1 MNKPE
6 KLYHLNYSFTED
18 IINFNNINK
27 AIDKFLSDNF
37 YSGIL
42 RLDCFHKFHIKN
54 KEINPPKKRQNILNI
69 QINKKKNFFFDN
81 LIRNKRHTRKGY
93 IDKSPIEINSLSKN
107 FNKVSY
113 KTLKRNLSNN
123 QIIFSK
129 ENKRNSELLSPV
141 NSKDFDLKYS
151 KSSTSRL
158 NNKNIFLQLNKGN
171 LKRVNSTGLIQ
182 TPKNI
187 PQKSSFS
194 SFFAN
199 KFNKNDKSTYPQSPA
214 STSVKSKLKNTSLKS
229 DNKNDIDNDSI
240 SNERKKNKIKK
251 IGSAFS
257 LKINNKNDNEY
268 DDNNK
273 NKSSMF
279 DDLLLSSNTKFSF
292 RERKNLRQKIKLKNL
307 LVNLERAERNIF
319 FKPKEKNIKSQINSF
334 KKFKTRAKSA
344 SFFNKCPFHR
354 KSFARLTKK
363 NKLQQMSYK
372 NIYDEKSKT
381 LLNNLQK
388 LQMHV
393 KNKRRNIKSN
403 NKKINFSKLKF
414 IINNLG
420 RTKDFDKRFIE
431 QFKKDAVKYQKKIGQ
446 FFIYKG
452 SGIYSE
458 HINAIFKGDKM
469 ASNVVKFYNL

>member
-18 IINFNNINK
+18 IIDFNNINK

-69 QINKKKNFFFDN
+69 QNNKKKNFFFGG
-81 LIRNKRHTRKGY
+81 LVGGGRRARKGY

-194 SFFAN
+194 SFFTN

-279 DDLLLSSNTKFSF
+279 DD
-292 RERKNLRQKIKLKNL
+292 
-307 LVNLERAERNIF
+307 
-319 FKPKEKNIKSQINSF
+319 
-334 KKFKTRAKSA
+334 
-344 SFFNKCPFHR
+344 
-354 KSFARLTKK
+354 
-363 NKLQQMSYK
+363 
-372 NIYDEKSKT
+372 
-381 LLNNLQK
+381 
-388 LQMHV
+388 
-393 KNKRRNIKSN
+393 
-403 NKKINFSKLKF
+403 
-414 IINNLG
+414 
-420 RTKDFDKRFIE
+420 
-431 QFKKDAVKYQKKIGQ
+431 
-446 FFIYKG
+446 
-452 SGIYSE
+452 
-458 HINAIFKGDKM
+458 
-469 ASNVVKFYNL
+469 